1 MYLKGGEN
9 MTNYDAEMFA
19 VEVDIIVSNL
29 AETLKRKNADYG
41 NNVDKGID
49 KRGLGSLVQRLED
62 KLARFENLAE
72 KGNPQLVLDEAVE
85 DTLLDLAGYA
95 ILGYRKIQE
104 MKGMEVGESLNEIP
118 LVYATVTP
126 TEPIKRSFTF
136 ND

>member
-1 MYLKGGEN
+1 MADYNKEKF
-9 MTNYDAEMFA
+9 AE
-19 VEVDIIVSNL
+19 EIDIIVSNL

-72 KGNPQLVLDEAVE
+72 KGNPQQVLDEAIE

-95 ILGYRKIQE
+95 ILGYRKVQE
-104 MKGMEVGESLNEIP
+104 MKDVGLTENVSSLDSIP
-118 LVYATVTP
+118 TAIPSQPL
-126 TEPIKRSFTF
+126 KRSFTF

>member
-1 MYLKGGEN
+1 
-9 MTNYDAEMFA
+9 MTNYDAQKFA
-19 VEVDIIVSNL
+19 EEIDIITSNL

-95 ILGYRKIQE
+95 LLGYRKIQE
-104 MKGMEVGESLNEIP
+104 MKDVGLTET
-118 LVYATVTP
+118 TVVDIDRKPVPQQANRT
-126 TEPIKRSFTF
+126 FTF